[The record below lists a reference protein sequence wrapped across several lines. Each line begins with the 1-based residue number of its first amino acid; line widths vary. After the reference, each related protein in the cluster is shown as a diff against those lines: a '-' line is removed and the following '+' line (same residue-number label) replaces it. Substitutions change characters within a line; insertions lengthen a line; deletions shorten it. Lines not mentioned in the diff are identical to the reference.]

1 MVKCWSSIGYSL
13 ALCETLN
20 FARVAERRN
29 VLQPSLTYA
38 VQNLG

>member
-1 MVKCWSSIGYSL
+1 MLEQYQIGYSL

-29 VLQPSLTYA
+29 VFQLSLTHA
-38 VQNLG
+38 AQNLG